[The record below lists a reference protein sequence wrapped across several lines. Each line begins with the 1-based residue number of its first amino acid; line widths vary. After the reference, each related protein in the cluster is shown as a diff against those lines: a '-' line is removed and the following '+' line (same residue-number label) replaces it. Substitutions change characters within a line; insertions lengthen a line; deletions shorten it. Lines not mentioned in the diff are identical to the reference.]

1 VLRMHDPRAPS
12 DPSPG
17 SDRVSPL
24 LAQAITELG
33 AGPPELEECATH
45 ARRAPTPCSVGSIPG
60 SDPSIPS
67 KGCHGS
73 SQGTV
78 RSKPE
83 AFMVRARGAE
93 RRSRGM
99 SMSSNG
105 VPRSEPGISTAEAR
119 GDALRA
125 PMRCVPSSGH
135 TPQEQLFSTPEQL
148 FSTPE
153 QHVMLAEPQVFPRE
167 RTLAD
172 RQQTADSRPP
182 VGGERCRQRPRSA
195 RCDGTKYRDSASALK
210 GSFPAFAASSLTTF
224 SCEDSSASF

>member
-1 VLRMHDPRAPS
+1 VLRMHDPHAPS
-12 DPSPG
+12 DPSPAPIG
-17 SDRVSPL
+17 SPL
-24 LAQAITELG
+24 HAQTITELG
-33 AGPPELEECATH
+33 AGPPGLEGWATQ
-45 ARRAPTPCSVGSIPG
+45 ARRAPTPRSVGSIPG

-78 RSKPE
+78 RLKPE

-105 VPRSEPGISTAEAR
+105 VERSEPGISTADAR

-135 TPQEQLFSTPEQL
+135 TPQEQPFSTPEQL

-153 QHVMLAEPQVFPRE
+153 QHVMLAEPPGIPAGANRG
-167 RTLAD
+167 RPATN
-172 RQQTADSRPP
+172 RGGSRP
-182 VGGERCRQRPRSA
+182 R
-195 RCDGTKYRDSASALK
+195 
-210 GSFPAFAASSLTTF
+210 
-224 SCEDSSASF
+224 